1 METRRLGTNGPHITT
16 IGFGAWAVDGPWQFG
31 WGPVDDRESAAAIR
45 AALDAGVNWI
55 DTAAV
60 YGFGH
65 SEKIVG
71 EAVKGRR
78 DEVFIA
84 TKCGLLGG
92 ETKSPVRSL
101 RPKSITAEADAS
113 LRRLGVDHID
123 LYQFHW
129 PDVNTPVEDSWGAMV
144 ELVEAGKVRY
154 AGVSNFD
161 VPLLEKILP
170 IHPVTSLQPPYSL
183 IKRGIEAELVPFC
196 REHGIGIVVY
206 SPMQAGLLTGKFDPD
221 RLAPDDW
228 RRRAAWFA
236 PENLDRN
243 LALVEHLRPIA
254 ARYGKSVGQ
263 LAIAWVLRDTAVTSA
278 IVGARRPDQVR
289 ENVEASGFHLGEADL
304 AEIEAILATQS

>member
-1 METRRLGTNGPHITT
+1 METRQLGTNGPHITT
-16 IGFGAWAVDGPWQFG
+16 VGFGAWAVGGPWQFG
-31 WGPVDDRESAAAIR
+31 WGPVDDRESVAAIR

-84 TKCGLLGG
+84 TKCGLLEG

-101 RPKSITAEADAS
+101 RPKSIKAEADAS

-144 ELVEAGKVRY
+144 ELVEAGKVCY

-196 REHGIGIVVY
+196 RKHGIGIVVY
-206 SPMQAGLLTGKFDPD
+206 SPMQAGLLTGRFDPD

-228 RRRAAWFA
+228 RRRADWFA

-304 AEIEAILATQS
+304 AEIETILAA